1 MTPTQLLG
9 ACILI
14 VLFVVVMYVMI
25 YAYGWKET
33 LLGLGSALAFVA
45 ILALGILLV
54 WGKFPI

>member
-33 LLGLGSALAFVA
+33 LLGLGTVLAFVA